1 MSVRNGLLA
10 LLTEGPKYG
19 SQLRTEFEERTGK
32 TWPLNIGQVYQ
43 TLARLERDGLVLA
56 TDFPDDAPAQDLR
69 HYELTAAGR
78 TAARAWFGTAVPHEA
93 APRDELAIKL
103 NLALSL
109 REVDVA
115 QLIGAQRVESMR
127 TLQSYTR
134 LKAASDAAELSWQ
147 LTLDLMIFHS
157 EAELRWLDHCEQS
170 LAIHGR
176 AASAEA
182 PARASQNKG
191 VKVR

>member
-32 TWPLNIGQVYQ
+32 TWPLNIGQVYT
-43 TLARLERDGLVLA
+43 TLARLERDSLVLA
-56 TDFPDDAPAQDLR
+56 ADASEDAAAQDLR
-69 HYELTAAGR
+69 HYELTSSGR
-78 TAARAWFGTAVPHEA
+78 DVVRAWFDTAVPHEA
-93 APRDELAIKL
+93 APRDELAIKM

-109 REVDVA
+109 PEVDVV

-134 LKAASDAAELSWQ
+134 LKAASDATDLSWQ

-170 LAIHGR
+170 LVIHGR
-176 AASAEA
+176 SVAAA
-182 PARASQNKG
+182 PVRAKQNEG
-191 VKVR
+191 VEVR